1 MKKIVVAFL
10 ALLFGCANFYA
21 QVGTLDL
28 SFGNGGIATSPF
40 MSNGDDVA
48 KDVKIQTDGKILV
61 GGISSGGL
69 TNDFVI
75 ARYLINGDLDQT
87 FGNGGFVKTDINGDD
102 DQLNRIY
109 IQDDGKILAI
119 GGGKL
124 GLQYNG
130 IVIRYNSDGTI
141 DNSFGVNGIFRLIHT
156 DDNSDYFFHGI
167 DVKDG
172 SIYISGHYIY
182 RFQLYAYQLA
192 MTCKLNFSGSL
203 DTSYNITSNGW
214 SATDCPAYSYDLK
227 VLSNSLIQTYYVK
240 NMDETAVY
248 KARDL
253 SGVLLGSYTTSS
265 TRITNSIGIQSNGK
279 LIFGK
284 DSFKTI
290 RFNSNNVIDVTY
302 GINGF
307 ATPTL
312 TNSVMQ
318 NRTIVL
324 PNDKILSV
332 GWTSTNSYIESK
344 NDIIIVK
351 QNADGSMDTSFDT
364 DGILSLDVNGN
375 ADIAYS
381 AIGIDN
387 GQILVVGYA
396 TNMSDKD
403 FIILKY
409 NADGTLDS
417 SFGNNGT
424 VISDFS
430 ESIDSGIQHVVL
442 NNGKI
447 VVAVQS
453 SHKNFNL
460 IGFNPDGTLDTTFGT
475 NGKVS
480 TTISTINNDNIS
492 VLLLDQNQK
501 IWAFSHF
508 GVARYN
514 TDGSLDVTFGNNGI
528 FSSVFEVDYAKMKN
542 AAVQNDGKFIIGIS
556 DSSSSAYLKRFNA
569 NCSVDTSFGN
579 NGKAVFPNIT
589 NNYITSLKVL
599 SDNSIIVSA
608 GNRVYNLNSNGVFNN
623 SFGGGLGYAL
633 GDTYDKINFNLD
645 VFPNGKI
652 ITHRYLIIRKYLNN
666 GLLDPSFSEDGQVEV
681 NFQDFSIFAQPDNK
695 VILTYKKGL
704 DGDFNFVITRLNE
717 DGSTDTTFGTN
728 GSTEVDY
735 GGKNNYGSFVSLYDD
750 KILVT
755 GTLIKSNNQDV
766 ALYRFNNDYVVGVS
780 DLLKE
785 STKVFPNPFTDY
797 LNIESD
803 MGAIDT
809 VTIYDTK
816 GSLCGTYNTNQI
828 DLSHLKA
835 GMYFVKITQNDK
847 SFVAKVFKN

>member
-1 MKKIVVAFL
+1 MKKIFQF
-10 ALLFGCANFYA
+10 ALLFLGISHNLLS
-21 QVGTLDL
+21 QVGTLDS

-40 MSNGDDVA
+40 MSNGDDEA
-48 KDVKIQTDGKILV
+48 KDVKIQSDGKIVV
-61 GGISSGGL
+61 GGIRSGGL
-69 TNDFVI
+69 TNDFLI
-75 ARYLINGDLDQT
+75 ARYLSNGALDTT
-87 FGNGGFVKTDINGDD
+87 FGIGGFVKQDINGDD
-102 DQLNRIY
+102 DNLNKIF
-109 IQDDGKILAI
+109 IQNDGKILAI
-119 GGGKL
+119 GSGKL
-124 GLQYNG
+124 GAQHHG
-130 IVIRYNSDGTI
+130 IVVRYNQNGTI
-141 DNSFGVNGIFRLIHT
+141 DNSFGVNGIFHLVSP
-156 DDNSDYFFHGI
+156 DSDSDYFFLGI
-167 DVKDG
+167 DVYNDN
-172 SIYISGHYIY
+172 IYISGHYIY
-182 RFQLYAYQLA
+182 RYTVHVTQDAMICKINMSGILDETFGIRTDGWADQNAYA
-192 MTCKLNFSGSL
+192 N
-203 DTSYNITSNGW
+203 DI
-214 SATDCPAYSYDLK
+214 K
-227 VLSNSLIQTYYVK
+227 VLSNSLIHTYYLT
-240 NMDETAVY
+240 NFAGGARY
-248 KARDL
+248 QSRDL
-253 SGVLLGSYTTSS
+253 SGNKLGEYYTYDGSFGTY
-265 TRITNSIGIQSNGK
+265 IGVQSNGK
-279 LIFGK
+279 IIIGFSG
-284 DSFKTI
+284 FRVV
-290 RFNSNNVIDVTY
+290 RFNSNNVIDVTF
-302 GINGF
+302 GINGVTSSQVTGSHF
-307 ATPTL
+307 RDR
-312 TNSVMQ
+312 S
-318 NRTIVL
+318 IVL

-332 GWTSTNSYIESK
+332 GSVYTDVK
-344 NDIIIVK
+344 NKNV
-351 QNADGSMDTSFDT
+351 QLVMRNEDGTLDTSFDV
-364 DGILSLDVNGN
+364 DGKLIYDINGKSDVAN
-375 ADIAYS
+375 AAASIS
-381 AIGIDN
+381 N
-387 GQILVVGYA
+387 NQFVVVGY
-396 TNMSDKD
+396 TENDSEKD
-403 FIILKY
+403 FFISKF
-409 NADGTLDS
+409 NVDGSIDS

-579 NGKAVFPNIT
+579 NGKAVFPNIA

-608 GNRVYNLNSNGVFNN
+608 GDRVYNLNSNGVFNN

-645 VFPNGKI
+645 VFLNGKI
-652 ITHRYLIIRKYLNN
+652 LTHRGSIIRKYLNN

-735 GGKNNYGSFVSLYDD
+735 GGKNNYGTFVSLYDD

-780 DLLKE
+780 DLLKA

-809 VTIYDTK
+809 ITIYDTK
-816 GSLCGTYNTNQI
+816 GSLCGTYSINQI
-828 DLSHLKA
+828 DLSHLNA